1 MKKEQKEYLV
11 TWQIEIYAGSAEEAA
26 REALE
31 IQRDQESIA
40 NVFTVSDGET
50 EETIDFYQTA
60 ADEFWADR
68 KGEIDD

>member
-1 MKKEQKEYLV
+1 MAKEQKEYLV
-11 TWQIEIYAGSAEEAA
+11 TWKIEIYADSAEEAA

>member
-1 MKKEQKEYLV
+1 MGKDQKEYLV
-11 TWQIEIYAGSAEEAA
+11 TWQIEIYADSAEEAA

-40 NVFTVSDGET
+40 NVFTVSD

-68 KGEIDD
+68 KKRNQ